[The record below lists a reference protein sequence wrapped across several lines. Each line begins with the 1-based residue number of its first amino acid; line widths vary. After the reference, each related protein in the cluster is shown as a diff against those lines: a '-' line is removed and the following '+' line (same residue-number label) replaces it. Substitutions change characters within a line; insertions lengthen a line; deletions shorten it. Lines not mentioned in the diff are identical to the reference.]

1 MSDAKTVETYVVVED
16 FTDTYGRAWKEG
28 EEFVVM
34 EDDAVTLAALEA
46 GQIEPST
53 RDKIQAAQAAKKKA
67 EEKAAA
73 DKAKAEEAAAEAE
86 AKKEKAEKEKAEK
99 LVAEHKAKAE
109 EARAE
114 FSPRRGRPPG
124 SLNKRKEDDDDDRR

>member
-1 MSDAKTVETYVVVED
+1 MAAETVETYVVVED

-53 RDKIQAAQAAKKKA
+53 KDKIESAQAAKKKA
-67 EEKAAA
+67 AEKAAA
-73 DKAKAEEAAAEAE
+73 DKAKAQADLAEAE
-86 AKKEKAEKEKAEK
+86 AKKERLDKEKDEK
-99 LVAEHKAKAE
+99 AAADAKEKMAA
-109 EARAE
+109 ARADL
-114 FSPRRGRPPG
+114 FSPPWPSTR
-124 SLNKRKEDDDDDRR
+124 LHQ